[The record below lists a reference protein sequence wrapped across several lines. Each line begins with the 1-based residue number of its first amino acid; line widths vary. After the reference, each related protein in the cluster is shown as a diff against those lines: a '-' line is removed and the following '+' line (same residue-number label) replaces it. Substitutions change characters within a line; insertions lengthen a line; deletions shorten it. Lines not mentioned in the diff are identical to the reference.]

1 MFTFLVT
8 DGTPGLQ
15 VWREGGR
22 EGGGGWRDVPAVEGA
37 FIVNLGDMLQRWT
50 NDVFRST
57 RHRVV
62 IQERGREGGA
72 EGGRYSAPFFYEPNF
87 DTIVECLPGFEG
99 EGGKRRY
106 APVKSGEYLLGK
118 YRETHK
124 EFMGEEGEEGEEEE
138 EEKGGGGE
146 GGEQGQGK

>member
-1 MFTFLVT
+1 MFTFLIT

-15 VWREGGR
+15 VWREGGK
-22 EGGGGWRDVPAVEGA
+22 EGGRDGGGIWQDVPAVEGA

-57 RHRVV
+57 KHRVL
-62 IQERGREGGA
+62 IKGGGREGGR

-87 DTIVECLPGFEG
+87 DTLVECLPGFEG
-99 EGGKRRY
+99 EKGERRY

-118 YRETHK
+118 YRQTHK
-124 EFMGEEGEEGEEEE
+124 DFVEGKPKPKQEEE
-138 EEKGGGGE
+138 GGGE
-146 GGEQGQGK
+146 GGGK